1 MKQPLLTLALLCA
14 LACVSGVAS
23 AAVLVFDM
31 GSDASALWPGAHQV
45 TPSDPGWAAQEAPVA
60 HDAPGDGSPIWTNPL
75 TQDCVIGARPTRF
88 SFAAAPG
95 PWSVYVVADTGARW
109 DRSVSQYW
117 DFTVGVGGEQWR
129 CQLPAPEWSGPYLR
143 QQHVFSTVS
152 RGSIQVKL
160 TPRSKWCIAGI
171 VAWQPADEAEAR
183 SLIDKI
189 ERWAPEKEIAK
200 WREDVRPPA
209 GPAPTLTAADRA
221 RGFCIWHRHW
231 AVPIYPWTNPTP
243 QELNPTLRV
252 FAAPGEYEPMTF
264 TVRPLHALKRASITL
279 TAIGPVPADRI
290 EVRKVRYLRA
300 RPNYNLSGRFRIVP
314 DILDRW
320 AGGPLS
326 ADENATFWLTLHLP
340 DDAKPGRYE
349 GRIRFSADG
358 NSADI
363 PVLLRVVE
371 AQLREDP
378 EHTYGIYYDDQLSR
392 ASSAPDP
399 WSREYWTRKS
409 ALEHADMAAHG
420 TRNVTLD
427 CWAGAMDERG
437 RFPYIDQS
445 FARLDDEL
453 KMAAR
458 YGFQPPYVLS
468 ISTEEVYQK
477 YTKKGL
483 ESHLRGVDMPPEAF
497 FPEVT
502 ALVRAIEVERQ
513 KRGWPQFVYQPY
525 DEPSSDPAIIA
536 FMARLMQAVKAAGV
550 RTYTTASPEKPGY
563 QPLKP
568 YVDVWCTQ
576 TFLPD
581 HDAAVADMKAR
592 GVEYWCYPN
601 DISGENDHTP
611 VAGARMTYGFGFW
624 RSGFV
629 RLIPWIYQYSIGD
642 PFNYLDGS
650 AMDFM
655 VRSEPDGTPLPTAL
669 WEAFREGYDDMRY
682 IYTLKQ
688 SIAEGMKSPSGPT
701 RQEAAEAQKVLDDIW
716 NAVPVR
722 PQYQYDSAWS
732 PQEMDVYR
740 WIIADQLE
748 RLTRLVRQEG
758 SRPG

>member
-1 MKQPLLTLALLCA
+1 MGLRVAVLLALLA
-14 LACVSGVAS
+14 LPLS
-23 AAVLVFDM
+23 ARAEVLLFDM
-31 GSDASALWPGAHQV
+31 GSDTSALWPGAHQV
-45 TPSDPGWAAQEAPVA
+45 TPSDAGWAAQETPVA
-60 HDAPGDGSPIWTNPL
+60 HDAPGDGSPIWTNSL
-75 TQDCVIGARPTRF
+75 TQDCIIGARPAGF

-95 PWSVYVVADTGARW
+95 PWSVYVVADIGAHW

-117 DFTVGVGGEQWR
+117 DFTVGVDGERWR

-143 QQHVFSTVS
+143 QQHVFATVS
-152 RGSIQVKL
+152 RGNIEVKL
-160 TPRSKWCIAGI
+160 TPRSNWCIAGI
-171 VAWQPADEAEAR
+171 IAWQPADDAEAR

-189 ERWAPEKEIAK
+189 EQWAPAEEIAK

-209 GPAPTLTAADRA
+209 GPAPSLTAADRA
-221 RGFCIWHRHW
+221 RGFYLWRRHW

-243 QELNPTLRV
+243 DELNPTLRV
-252 FAAPGEYEPMTF
+252 FAAPGEYEPITF
-264 TVRPLHALKRASITL
+264 TVRPLRDIRRAEIEL
-279 TAIGPVPADRI
+279 EGLGPVPADRI
-290 EVRKVRYLRA
+290 DVRKVRYLRA
-300 RPNYNLSGRFRIVP
+300 RPNYSDASGLYRVVP

-320 AGGPLS
+320 SGGPLPP
-326 ADENATFWLTLHLP
+326 DENATFWLTLHLP
-340 DDAKPGRYE
+340 DDAKPGLYE

-358 NSADI
+358 HNADI
-363 PVLLRVVE
+363 PVVLRVVE

-378 EHTYGIYYDDQLSR
+378 EHTYGIYYDDPLSR
-392 ASSAPDP
+392 VSSAPDA

-427 CWAGAMDERG
+427 CWAGAMDEQG
-437 RFPYIDQS
+437 KFPYIQES

-477 YTKKGL
+477 HTKKGL

-502 ALVRAIEVERQ
+502 ALVRTIEAERR
-513 KRGWPQFVYQPY
+513 KRGWPEFVYQPY
-525 DEPSSDPAIIA
+525 DEPSSDPTVIA

-581 HDAAVADMKAR
+581 RDTVVADGRER

-629 RLIPWIYQYSIGD
+629 RLIPWMYQHSSGD
-642 PFNYLDGS
+642 PFNYLDGRM
-650 AMDFM
+650 MDFL
-655 VRSEPDGTPLPTAL
+655 VRSEPDGSPIPVAL
-669 WEAFREGYDDMRY
+669 WEAYREGYDDMRY

-688 SIAEGMKSPSGPT
+688 AIAEGMKSPSGAT

-732 PQEMDVYR
+732 PEEMDVYR
-740 WIIADQLE
+740 WMIADQLE